1 MPTSVFFNNYNNRQE
16 QDLVEDLV
24 NESLYIKGF
33 DAYYIP
39 NDNDQARDLL
49 YNDDPLKKFERSYTI
64 ACYLSNSRDPG
75 MNNDFFSKFGLE
87 VRNNV
92 RVLLGRREFSK
103 RVPQD
108 EFKRPREGDLLYI
121 PFLSGTGEL
130 YSIKFCN
137 DTDDYFLLGR
147 QYPYYWELELEL
159 FKYSHEEISTGIED
173 IDMVET
179 NSSYSIN
186 YQLSI
191 GAGDYELQ
199 ETVYQ
204 GNTAIDYIAKGNVQ
218 EWDKSNKIL
227 RVSNMYGE
235 FANGSIIRG
244 NSSGAMYILQSY
256 DPQDEPKIENSWDNK
271 VIEDYFDNIMDTSET
286 NPLGNL

>member
-103 RVPQD
+103 RVPQN

-204 GNTAIDYIAKGNVQ
+204 GNTAIDYIAKGTVQ

-227 RVSNMYGE
+227 RVSNIYGE

-244 NSSGAMYILQSY
+244 NSSGAMYTLQSY